1 MAQEAGLFTVI
12 HIVTSTIQT
21 TWTTLATHPEV
32 TIPGTLLLLGAMVAF
47 GRKARVH
54 G

>member
-1 MAQEAGLFTVI
+1 MPTLI
-12 HIVTSTIQT
+12 NIVTTTVQT
-21 TWTTLATHPEV
+21 TWNALVTHPEI
-32 TIPGTLLLLGAMVAF
+32 TIPGTLLLIGTMVAF